1 MPFRA
6 VYAAAKAYLVTF
18 TWALAGELAGTG
30 VQVQVCCPGVVA
42 TEFHQGT
49 GIDLSRL
56 PVTPMDPGDVVTAC
70 LAALELGE
78 TVCVPGLDDPAA
90 VEHYHTAAG
99 QLIHA
104 SSHTL
109 ASRYHKAPAPEDRP

>member
-18 TWALAGELAGTG
+18 TCALAGELAGTG
-30 VQVQVCCPGVVA
+30 VRVQVCCPDVVA

-49 GIDLSRL
+49 GIDLARL
-56 PVTPMDPGDVVTAC
+56 PVTPSPRYPGVVTAC
-70 LAALELGE
+70 LAVLELSE

-90 VEHYHTAAG
+90 VEHYHSAAR
-99 QLIHA
+99 QLIQA
-104 SSHTL
+104 SSHPL
-109 ASRYHKAPAPEDRP
+109 AKVTGCDLCGGW